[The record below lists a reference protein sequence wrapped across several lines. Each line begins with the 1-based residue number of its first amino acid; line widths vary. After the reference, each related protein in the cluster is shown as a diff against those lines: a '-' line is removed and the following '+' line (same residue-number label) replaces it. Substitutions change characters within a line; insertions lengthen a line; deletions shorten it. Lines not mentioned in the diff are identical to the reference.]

1 MKYPFFS
8 KKVRIFAHRGD
19 SLYFP
24 ENTLAAFT
32 SAAEIGVDCI
42 ETDVHL
48 SLDGVCVIW
57 HDDTMENI
65 TGEKTRVCEKTLPEL
80 LSIDAG
86 MMFSRDGG
94 LTFPFRGKGIHMT
107 TLEEVLNALPDMR
120 FNIDLKDK
128 SKKLVKEFVRIVS
141 VCKAEKR
148 VLGASFHFENLNLLR
163 RYMPDL
169 PTSFSEPEA
178 RKIVLLQKTGLL
190 SFKEKFTSAAFQVPE
205 FKGPI
210 KIVTGRMIRILHKKN
225 IKIQVWTVNQKDD
238 MHRLIS
244 MGVDGIFT
252 DNPRLLKKVIKEVD
266 NDSKITV

>member
-24 ENTLAAFT
+24 ENTLAAFK

-48 SLDGVCVIW
+48 SRDGVCVIW
-57 HDDTMENI
+57 HDDTLENI
-65 TGEKTRVCEKTLPEL
+65 TGEKTRVCEKTFPEL
-80 LSIDAG
+80 QSIDAG
-86 MMFSRDGG
+86 RIFSSDGG
-94 LTFPFRGKGIHMT
+94 HTFPFRGKGIHMA

-120 FNIDLKDK
+120 FNIDLKDR

-141 VCKAEKR
+141 VCKAEER

-178 RKIVLLQKTGLL
+178 LKIVLLEKTGLI
-190 SFKEKFTSAAFQVPE
+190 SFKGKFTAAAFQAPE
-205 FKGPI
+205 YMGPI
-210 KIVTGRMIRILHKKN
+210 KIVTRHMIRILHKKN

-238 MHRLIS
+238 MYRLIS
-244 MGVDGIFT
+244 MGIDGIFT
-252 DNPRLLKKVIKEVD
+252 DNPRLLKKVIKGMED
-266 NDSKITV
+266 GSKITV